1 MASNPGTISSA
12 VGRAAGERSKPFHAG
27 DLVAVITSRAAGQR
41 SKPSHLGRSTGGGSV
56 APARRFLMRA
66 LRTSAPTGWVTWPAS
81 APDLSGAAYPDGAGA
96 LSLTT
101 ISLAGTIAP

>member
-1 MASNPGTISSA
+1 
-12 VGRAAGERSKPFHAG
+12 
-27 DLVAVITSRAAGQR
+27 
-41 SKPSHLGRSTGGGSV
+41 
-56 APARRFLMRA
+56 MRA